1 MGSPKN
7 LRVAHTKETS
17 TCVSRMRL
25 APPPRRPEPH
35 FSPISC
41 TNKWHRLV
49 RTEEP
54 YVSQSAEEEL
64 NVIKRTC
71 RDINYISN

>member
-7 LRVAHTKETS
+7 LRDAHTKETS

-25 APPPRRPEPH
+25 APPPSRAAFFADQLHQQMAQIGEA
-35 FSPISC
+35 
-41 TNKWHRLV
+41 
-49 RTEEP
+49 EEP

-64 NVIKRTC
+64 DVIKRTC